1 MEDDPFIQFAYV
13 IDTEGRKTTRNITQ
27 VVDKAKY
34 EKFGISEDFS
44 NRDWFLQPIKT
55 GKTYITDFYK
65 SVMTGALCIT
75 VSAPIRNIEEEIVGI
90 FGMDIKFEELLKMV
104 NDTDFEEEVMKK

>member
-1 MEDDPFIQFAYV
+1 
-13 IDTEGRKTTRNITQ
+13 
-27 VVDKAKY
+27 
-34 EKFGISEDFS
+34 GISEDFS

-75 VSAPIRNIEEEIVGI
+75 VSAPVRNIEEEIVGI

-104 NDTDFEEEVMKK
+104 NDTDFEEEVIQK

>member
-1 MEDDPFIQFAYV
+1 
-13 IDTEGRKTTRNITQ
+13 
-27 VVDKAKY
+27 
-34 EKFGISEDFS
+34 FS

-104 NDTDFEEEVMKK
+104 NDTDFEEEVIQK